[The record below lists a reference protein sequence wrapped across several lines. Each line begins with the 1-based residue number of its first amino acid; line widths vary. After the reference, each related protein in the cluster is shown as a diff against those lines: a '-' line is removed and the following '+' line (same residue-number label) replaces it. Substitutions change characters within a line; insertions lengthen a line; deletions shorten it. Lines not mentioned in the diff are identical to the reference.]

1 MSDGTFKA
9 NCPSI
14 FVTSPFFVPS
24 ITIEAPIK
32 GSLSSPPITIP
43 RTTTGDAQPS
53 ERSTTFTSPFLAV
66 RTGRLEVLSGLTPC
80 AAAVIGIT
88 VAQIPAAIP
97 ATFIPNPLPLR
108 AFNSRSR

>member
-1 MSDGTFKA
+1 M
-9 NCPSI
+9 
-14 FVTSPFFVPS
+14 FVPS
-24 ITIEAPIK
+24 ITTEAPIN
-32 GSLSSPPITIP
+32 GSLSSLPMTIP
-43 RTTTGDAQPS
+43 RTTTGDAQLS

-66 RTGRLEVLSGLTPC
+66 CTGQLAVLSGLTAC

-97 ATFIPNPLPLR
+97 ATFIPKPLPLR